1 MTRTTVLG
9 LPVDLLTM
17 EQTLDEVERFIDDGG
32 LHQHVVVNA
41 AKIVEANRSPEL
53 AADIAACDL
62 VNADGMSVVWAARIL
77 GHPAPERVAGIDLML
92 RLCERAAERG
102 WPVYLLGARDE
113 VVRKVA
119 TELTQRWPTLR
130 IAGSRHG
137 YWSGEEEAGVVA
149 DIRGSGAK
157 ILFVAIP
164 SPAKEHFLARHKA
177 AMNVP
182 FVMGVGGSFDV
193 IAGRVSRAPEWM
205 QRAGLE
211 WLHRLI
217 QEPRRMFKRYLVGNT
232 RFLILVFRAWRKR

>member
-32 LHQHVVVNA
+32 VHQHVVVNA

-62 VNADGMSVVWAARIL
+62 VNADGMAVVWAARIL
-77 GHPAPERVAGIDLML
+77 GHTAPERVAGIDLML

-113 VVRKVA
+113 VVRQVA
-119 TELTQRWPTLR
+119 SELTQRWPTLR

-177 AMNVP
+177 EMNVP